1 MEDNKKICFV
11 ICYNNENYLS
21 ECLLY
26 IRNLNIPGGYIT
38 DIIQIE
44 GASSMTEGY
53 QAAMERTD
61 AKYVVYLHQ
70 DVFILEKDFIKKT
83 IAIFESDETIGMIGM
98 VGSVRMPKS
107 GVMWENKER
116 TGLLRSCTLDTEDD
130 RFDREM
136 EKPYTEVEAIDGLL
150 MMTNG
155 HDINWRT
162 DIFDGWDFYDV
173 SQSFEYRQRG
183 YKIVVPY
190 QEKPWVLHDCGFVN
204 MTEYEKYR
212 KKFFAEYLKGQKDK

>member
-1 MEDNKKICFV
+1 MEDSKKICFV

-26 IRNLNIPGGYIT
+26 IRNLNIPDEYIT
-38 DIIQIE
+38 EVIQIE
-44 GASSMTEGY
+44 GASSMAEGY

-61 AKYVVYLHQ
+61 ARYVVYLHQ
-70 DVFILEKDFIKKT
+70 DVFILEKNFIKKT
-83 IAIFESDETIGMIGM
+83 IEIFESDETIGMLGM
-98 VGSVRMPKS
+98 VGTVKLPKS

-116 TGLLRSCTLDTEDD
+116 TGLLRTCTLDTVDD
-130 RFDREM
+130 RFDIEM

-150 MMTNG
+150 MMTNR

-173 SQSFEYRQRG
+173 SQSFEYRKRG
-183 YKIVVPY
+183 YKVVVPY

-204 MTEYEKYR
+204 MTEYEKNR
-212 KKFFAEYLKGQKDK
+212 KKFLSEYMKK

>member
-26 IRNLNIPGGYIT
+26 IRNLNIPDGYIT

-183 YKIVVPY
+183 YKVVVPY

-212 KKFFAEYLKGQKDK
+212 KKFFAEYLKG

>member
-1 MEDNKKICFV
+1 MEDSKKICFV

-26 IRNLNIPGGYIT
+26 IRNLNIPDEYIT
-38 DIIQIE
+38 EVIQIE
-44 GASSMTEGY
+44 GASSMAEGY

-61 AKYVVYLHQ
+61 ARYVVYLHQ
-70 DVFILEKDFIKKT
+70 DVFILEKNFIKKT
-83 IAIFESDETIGMIGM
+83 IEIFESDETIGMLGM
-98 VGSVRMPKS
+98 VGTVKLPKS

-116 TGLLRSCTLDTEDD
+116 TGLLRTCTLDTVDD
-130 RFDREM
+130 RFDIEM

-150 MMTNG
+150 MMTNR

-173 SQSFEYRQRG
+173 SQSFEYRKRG
-183 YKIVVPY
+183 YKVVVPY

-204 MTEYEKYR
+204 MTEYEKNR
-212 KKFFAEYLKGQKDK
+212 KKILSEYMKK